1 MILKGVGG
9 MRAKSKW
16 IMAGLF
22 LGIMIITAGTE
33 LSASGGSYS
42 STGNIVVRKA
52 GADGRTEKLIEIYS
66 EDIQY
71 LRSEI
76 EGLKKQI

>member
-16 IMAGLF
+16 IMTGLF

-76 EGLKKQI
+76 EGLKK

>member
-16 IMAGLF
+16 IMTGLF

-52 GADGRTEKLIEIYS
+52 GADGRTEKLIEIFS

-76 EGLKKQI
+76 EGLKK

>member
-16 IMAGLF
+16 IMTGLF

-76 EGLKKQI
+76 EGLRRCF

>member
-16 IMAGLF
+16 IMTGLF

-66 EDIQY
+66 ENIQY

-76 EGLKKQI
+76 EGLKK

>member
-1 MILKGVGG
+1 
-9 MRAKSKW
+9 
-16 IMAGLF
+16 
-22 LGIMIITAGTE
+22 MIITAGTE

-76 EGLKKQI
+76 EGLKK

>member
-9 MRAKSKW
+9 LRAKSKW
-16 IMAGLF
+16 IMTGLF

-76 EGLKKQI
+76 EGLKK

>member
-16 IMAGLF
+16 IMTGLF
-22 LGIMIITAGTE
+22 LGIMIITSGTE

-76 EGLKKQI
+76 EGLKK

>member
-16 IMAGLF
+16 IMTGLF

-42 STGNIVVRKA
+42 STGNIFVRKA

-76 EGLKKQI
+76 EGLKK

>member
-16 IMAGLF
+16 IMTGLF

-52 GADGRTEKLIEIYS
+52 GADGRTEKLIEIDRKS
-66 EDIQY
+66 VV
-71 LRSEI
+71 
-76 EGLKKQI
+76 

>member
-16 IMAGLF
+16 IMTGLF

-71 LRSEI
+71 VRSEI
-76 EGLKKQI
+76 EGLKK

>member
-16 IMAGLF
+16 IMTGLF

-42 STGNIVVRKA
+42 STGNIVVSKA

-76 EGLKKQI
+76 EGLKK

>member
-16 IMAGLF
+16 IMTGLF

-52 GADGRTEKLIEIYS
+52 GADGGQKN
-66 EDIQY
+66 
-71 LRSEI
+71 
-76 EGLKKQI
+76 

>member
-1 MILKGVGG
+1 

-16 IMAGLF
+16 IMTGLF

-76 EGLKKQI
+76 EGLKK